1 MRMSSKVRYQQE
13 TKCNVNLPHSSLLTS
28 QGLQVE
34 GQCGDCEPQAGEEQ
48 QQEQTEILSSI
59 TDSGTMRNTCREE
72 HTDTYHCHQTS
83 APETGRETAKEAHKE
98 CEGQEC
104 KEQGDRD
111 QEDVSFVIK
120 EKTLNVC

>member
-1 MRMSSKVRYQQE
+1 MSSKVRYQQE

-59 TDSGTMRNTCREE
+59 TDSATMRNVGR
-72 HTDTYHCHQTS
+72 DTQTPTTAIRHLLPRQAEKQPRKLTRNVRDRNAKS
-83 APETGRETAKEAHKE
+83 KVTGIR
-98 CEGQEC
+98 
-104 KEQGDRD
+104 
-111 QEDVSFVIK
+111 
-120 EKTLNVC
+120 KTSPL